1 MVEDVGEEEGLG
13 RREVRSSGV
22 KLVGG
27 LLLDW
32 RNLGSHDFE
41 SEGSP
46 IVAVRYVGESRSSQ
60 WQLNVTDTFVWRHEQ
75 EG

>member
-1 MVEDVGEEEGLG
+1 MGVVDDVGEEEGFG

-22 KLVGG
+22 GLAEA

-32 RNLGSHDFE
+32 RKLGSHDFE

-46 IVAVRYVGESRSSQ
+46 MVVVRDLGESRSSQ
-60 WQLNVTDTFVWRHEQ
+60 WQLNVTDTFV
-75 EG
+75 